1 MDLEPIAER
10 IRTSLTRKQ
19 ASRDGALRLSRET
32 IRFCATSI
40 RSTHRGESD
49 VARGILAE
57 AKQHLDQLL
66 TTVEDYPDLRHA
78 GFVDDAQKEYAEAS
92 ATYAVVFGDVFPT
105 PEQIEVDDAP
115 YLNGLGE
122 AAGELRRFIL
132 DRIREGEFPRCE
144 DALGAMEEIY
154 RVLVTIDF
162 PDAMT
167 GGLRRTTDM
176 VRGVLE
182 RTRGDLTV
190 AIRQQALADQLNR
203 VLGVVN
209 GGPVDRTGAGS
220 TGA

>member
-1 MDLEPIAER
+1 MDLEQIAER
-10 IRTSLTRKQ
+10 IRGDLTRKQ
-19 ASRDGALRLSRET
+19 SSRDEALRLSRET

-49 VARGILAE
+49 QASHILDEARD
-57 AKQHLDQLL
+57 HLGRLL
-66 TTVEDYPDLRHA
+66 TAVADYPDLQHT
-78 GFVDDAQKEYAEAS
+78 GFVDDAQKEFAEAN
-92 ATYAVVFGDVFPT
+92 ATHAIVFGHPFPT
-105 PEQIEVDDAP
+105 PEDIGVDDAP

-132 DRIREGEFPRCE
+132 DRIREGEFQRCE
-144 DALGAMEEIY
+144 RALEAMEEIY

-182 RTRGDLTV
+182 RTRGDLTM
-190 AIRQQALADQLNR
+190 AIRQQGLVDQLAKFQDS
-203 VLGVVN
+203 LGTQT
-209 GGPVDRTGAGS
+209 PADRGS
-220 TGA
+220 V